1 MWIHFH
7 LIAPKNYKLIVAFNF
22 YFEHSLQRWEDK
34 WSNFTDLKMASAQ
47 HCTVAYKTENWA
59 FICRC
64 LTDLCMS
71 PCRSEKDALQQLHKT
86 LGYISWALDQKTNF
100 QPLRIHL
107 HSFILQGQ
115 KLLPLQT
122 ELTHRLGCSACWS
135 ISEGVFKSSSQTA
148 AQRLLGGSER
158 EGKEGGAPTPLEI
171 RHHIPNSSLEDNEK
185 GGCRA
190 KQHCSAGWWCHPP
203 IHIWTQRPCPC
214 LDTKVGGGGKAQIF
228 FTVLLSLW
236 GRRHD

>member
-1 MWIHFH
+1 M
-7 LIAPKNYKLIVAFNF
+7 FNW
-22 YFEHSLQRWEDK
+22 SLQESLQVWE
-34 WSNFTDLKMASAQ
+34 
-47 HCTVAYKTENWA
+47 
-59 FICRC
+59 R
-64 LTDLCMS
+64 
-71 PCRSEKDALQQLHKT
+71 PLQQLHKT
-86 LGYISWALDQKTNF
+86 LGYISWALDQKTNL

-158 EGKEGGAPTPLEI
+158 EGNEGGAPTPLEI

-214 LDTKVGGGGKAQIF
+214 LDTKVGEEERLKSSSLFCFPSGEGGTTRQQV
-228 FTVLLSLW
+228 TWLT
-236 GRRHD
+236 